1 MHQTIKLDTRKR
13 EGKYGEARIAP
24 LRRGERNNAMLTV
37 KVGAN
42 GQPYDL
48 SGKTASLVATT
59 AAGKLVGPC
68 PMQVAEAGIARI
80 MLPAALYSAVGAFS
94 GYVEIREGETL
105 VDTTDSFGGK
115 VIECADLDS
124 EQAAEFT
131 PLLGEVRDATVKAL
145 ESRIIHAEVETL
157 DPGSDATASL
167 VPEDGAQC
175 LRLGIP
181 RGDTGAKGDKG
192 EKGDPFTYDDFTEAQ
207 ILELQRPATEAAA
220 SVDAINV
227 IAPKT
232 VDTAQAASAAYKNSL
247 AIGEGAK
254 CTSDKYTQL
263 AIGAISKT
271 QGANAISVGLA
282 AEADGPASV
291 SMGLNAH
298 SEGGYSVAIG
308 TASAANGERSKAF
321 GDYAQSIGNRTDALS
336 STAYCVGNTSQALGY
351 QSSTCAT
358 QSAAIGT
365 AATVNGASVPDPAV
379 KDFKASTMNS
389 VALGSFSVADEQ
401 NTVSVGNDVASITK
415 YRRKSDGT
423 GKLTETAPF
432 WETRTVN
439 LPASAQHLKRRIT
452 NVADPIDGHNAAT
465 KNYVDSNTCNVLI
478 GSETGAVAHVED
490 AFNGASLRKIVVE
503 GAAKQD
509 GIPSPESPKPIT
521 VIEHPTVKV
530 VGRNLWPFAS
540 SYTSIEGHQNEFVKE
555 GTPFALLPGA
565 YTFSA
570 VGSLGN
576 TDAPLFGYTA
586 TGKRFQFFRILK
598 NTVNPKYSFT
608 VTEPITS
615 IYFVSNAA
623 DSNTGTISNIQLE
636 RDSEATEYKPYTSA
650 SLTFALPAE
659 HPYLAKL
666 PDGTADEIVVDEEG
680 NVELVA
686 RVARMKV
693 PDSGFDWNI
702 QEQPGGF
709 SLGYADSRFNIEAI
723 KRNLNAAALM
733 CDKFMSKGSWEN
745 KPCFGVSGVLWVV
758 PRTNQGDITSKDV
771 AAVANGMVFYAPLVT
786 SVTYPLGKID
796 MPKAQDSI
804 INAWTDAEVT
814 PNTGIS
820 YVRDVNIV
828 VAHLESAIAS
838 ITEG

>member
-1 MHQTIKLDTRKR
+1 
-13 EGKYGEARIAP
+13 
-24 LRRGERNNAMLTV
+24 
-37 KVGAN
+37 
-42 GQPYDL
+42 
-48 SGKTASLVATT
+48 
-59 AAGKLVGPC
+59 
-68 PMQVAEAGIARI
+68 
-80 MLPAALYSAVGAFS
+80 
-94 GYVEIREGETL
+94 
-105 VDTTDSFGGK
+105 
-115 VIECADLDS
+115 
-124 EQAAEFT
+124 
-131 PLLGEVRDATVKAL
+131 
-145 ESRIIHAEVETL
+145 
-157 DPGSDATASL
+157 
-167 VPEDGAQC
+167 
-175 LRLGIP
+175 
-181 RGDTGAKGDKG
+181 
-192 EKGDPFTYDDFTEAQ
+192 
-207 ILELQRPATEAAA
+207 
-220 SVDAINV
+220 
-227 IAPKT
+227 
-232 VDTAQAASAAYKNSL
+232 
-247 AIGEGAK
+247 
-254 CTSDKYTQL
+254 
-263 AIGAISKT
+263 
-271 QGANAISVGLA
+271 
-282 AEADGPASV
+282 
-291 SMGLNAH
+291 
-298 SEGGYSVAIG
+298 
-308 TASAANGERSKAF
+308 
-321 GDYAQSIGNRTDALS
+321 
-336 STAYCVGNTSQALGY
+336 
-351 QSSTCAT
+351 
-358 QSAAIGT
+358 
-365 AATVNGASVPDPAV
+365 
-379 KDFKASTMNS
+379 MNS

-540 SYTSIEGHQNEFVKE
+540 SHTSIEGHQNEFVKE
-555 GTPFALLPGA
+555 GTPFALPPGA

-615 IYFVSNAA
+615 IYFISNAA

-636 RDSEATEYKPYTSA
+636 RDSVATDYKPYTSA

-686 RVARMKV
+686 RVSKETIVASEIVDTWGK
-693 PDSGFDWNI
+693 
-702 QEQPGGF
+702 
-709 SLGYADSRFNIEAI
+709 GYAIYAWPKDGRYSP
-723 KRNLNAAALM
+723 NAPSDGTAVI
-733 CDKFMSKGSWEN
+733 CDKLKAETGGNIYRGLGIGISVGSTTAHTQS
-745 KPCFGVSGVLWVV
+745 CATVIAL
-758 PRTNQGDITSKDV
+758 GDGADLSSIDGAS
-771 AAVANGMVFYAPLVT
+771 FYYPLMT
-786 SVTYPLGKID
+786 ETRYPLGKIE

-804 INAWTDAEVT
+804 VNAWTDAEVT
-814 PNTGIS
+814 PNTGIG

-828 VAHLESAIAS
+828 VANLESAIAS